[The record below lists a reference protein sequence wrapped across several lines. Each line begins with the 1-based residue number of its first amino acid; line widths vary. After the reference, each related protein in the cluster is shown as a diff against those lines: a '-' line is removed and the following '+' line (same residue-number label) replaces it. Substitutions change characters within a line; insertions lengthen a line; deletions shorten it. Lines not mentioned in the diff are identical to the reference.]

1 MEERIDMLLSSYSL
15 EELIE
20 QNDITE
26 EIVLEILINRGLVKL
41 EDYFEYD

>member
-20 QNDITE
+20 QNDVTE
-26 EIVLEILINRGLVKL
+26 EIVLEILINRGLIKL
-41 EDYFEYD
+41 EDYFEDD